1 VALPALG
8 AAIAANPIGAISAG
22 GTLLGGIGSIIG
34 ASRRAPAASAA
45 PLDYA
50 SLYSAALAP
59 GQQALTTEAM
69 VLAQMMAPYLGTE
82 AMTSKVL
89 GQTQYDQFKLA
100 AEKEQTRAGLLAGIA
115 SQYASSAIGN
125 EDLAAKAKTATEM
138 LGIETAA
145 ALTKQ
150 YSQAAQNIQE
160 RTLMGETSLL
170 NPTTQALANAGQSAL
185 QTKNQLAGGIAA
197 TNLDISKRQEDTRN
211 AALLQRGQTEGQRVL
226 QREKYEGQMALSE
239 QAFQQAMAQRRFG
252 AGMALAGQRAFG

>member
-1 VALPALG
+1 MVFPLIPAL
-8 AAIAANPIGAISAG
+8 SAG
-22 GTLLGGIGSIIG
+22 GALLGGVGSIIG
-34 ASRRAPAASAA
+34 ATRSPTSGPSA

-69 VLAQMMAPYLGTE
+69 ILGQMMAPYIGTE
-82 AMTSKVL
+82 AMTSKTL
-89 GQTQYDQFKLA
+89 AQTQYDQFKLA

-115 SQYASSAIGN
+115 SQYASSTIGN
-125 EDLAAKAKTATEM
+125 EDLAAKARTATEM
-138 LGIETAA
+138 LGVETAA

-150 YSQAAQNIQE
+150 YSQAAQNLQE
-160 RTLMGETSLL
+160 RALMGETSLL